1 MHTTYYHANA
11 FHLFF
16 GHLPDLTFVCIDTKY
31 QGRGAGSLLTRRLL
45 ELVEDAQDEDG
56 PLPVYLES
64 TMEAVPMY
72 ERLGFKAVDGFEME
86 IPALGMSSGEDEGKA
101 EGEKTTYR
109 EVCMVYYPKGA
120 K

>member
-1 MHTTYYHANA
+1 M
-11 FHLFF
+11 
-16 GHLPDLTFVCIDTKY
+16 PDLTFVCIDPKY

-45 ELVEDAQDEDG
+45 ELVEDAQEEDEK
-56 PLPVYLES
+56 LPVYLES

-72 ERLGFKAVDGFEME
+72 ERLGFEAVDGFDME
-86 IPALGMSSGEDEGKA
+86 IPAPGTSAGEDTGKDT
-101 EGEKTTYR
+101 GEKVMYR